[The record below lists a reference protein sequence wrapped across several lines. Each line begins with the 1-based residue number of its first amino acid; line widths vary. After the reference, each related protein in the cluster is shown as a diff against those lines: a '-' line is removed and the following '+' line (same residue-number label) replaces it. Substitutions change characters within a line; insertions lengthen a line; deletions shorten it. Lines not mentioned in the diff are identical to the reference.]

1 MADAVIEGKGL
12 YDQSLA
18 KDKGDEGHTALAVP
32 TETDQPIEQSAVG
45 GV

>member
-18 KDKGDEGHTALAVP
+18 KDKGDEAATAVTSP
-32 TETDQPIEQSAVG
+32 TEMEPIEQSAMG

>member
-18 KDKGDEGHTALAVP
+18 KDKGDEGATAVTAP
-32 TETDQPIEQSAVG
+32 TEMEPIEQSAVG